1 MDVAALLIRLF
12 EDETRFALIREGCLA
27 LRRSFPGPPPFDPPG
42 VAPGRRR
49 ERVPLGAF
57 VRGLAAAERPEAC
70 LVALSTDLPRGF
82 DGAVPAAERQVLSH
96 VLDSGGR
103 VADLYHHDRNRPF
116 PGLQL
121 EALRQL
127 PGALVASAPGFTL
140 AAGLVRAREAGPAE
154 GESLAWVH
162 AGPHRTTVFCL
173 RERRPRAGFR
183 LTAVFAHRT
192 PLLNPG
198 KLEDY
203 ILRTVAGN
211 LLDEEI
217 RLDGGLFAE
226 IRSEAGVDERP
237 EILLHDP
244 SGAFRDMPGVVR
256 VPPRDD
262 LDLEEEG
269 MLAALRTFRL
279 PLLRLQT

>member
-1 MDVAALLIRLF
+1 MDCAALLIRLY
-12 EDETRFALIREGCLA
+12 EDETRFTLVREGRLV
-27 LRRSFPGPPPFDPPG
+27 LRHSFPGPPPVDLPG
-42 VAPGRRR
+42 MAPDRRR

-57 VRGLAAAERPEAC
+57 ARGLTGPERPDAC
-70 LVALSTDLPRGF
+70 LVALCVDLPPGF
-82 DGAVPAAERQVLSH
+82 DGAAPNTERQVLSH

-140 AAGLVRAREAGPAE
+140 AAGLARAREAVPAE
-154 GESLAWVH
+154 VGSLAWVH
-162 AGPHRTTVFCL
+162 VGPHRTTVFCL

-192 PLLNPG
+192 VLLNPG

-203 ILRTVAGN
+203 ILRTVAGA

-237 EILLHDP
+237 EILLYDP
-244 SGAFRDMPGVVR
+244 AGAFHDMPGVVR
-256 VPPRDD
+256 VPPRGD

-269 MLAALRTFRL
+269 MLTALRTFRL
-279 PLLRLQT
+279 PVLKL